1 MDLRFVDGTVDELR
15 NTTGYRVIQA
25 PAPRPVPP
33 PLARR
38 AKARSGATAA

>member
-1 MDLRFVDGTVDELR
+1 MDLRFEDGTAGELR
-15 NTTGYRVIQA
+15 NTTGYRVIHA

-38 AKARSGATAA
+38 ARQRKGEPRA